1 MRHFIKHFV
10 RESDG
15 SWRCVD
21 SATLEM
27 PSGRIQVAAGAR
39 FTPGTSFMGYD
50 LARMLDEELEQE
62 RDRQQRDGGATLEIA
77 TLAARSF
84 PHEDLRRKLEQ
95 IGIAREHHEQ
105 PQLVRLL
112 EGRLGAFKNPDAI
125 NVNDAANTLITLLGA
140 YVAASRP

>member
-21 SATLEM
+21 SATLDM

-39 FTPGTSFMGYD
+39 FTPGTSFMGND
-50 LARMLDEELEQE
+50 LARMLDEELEHE
-62 RDRQQRDGGATLEIA
+62 RERRLHDGGDATLEIA
-77 TLAARSF
+77 ALAARSF

-95 IGIAREHHEQ
+95 TGIPREEHEQ
-105 PQLVRLL
+105 PRLVRLL
-112 EGRLGAFKNPDAI
+112 EARLGAFKNPDVI
-125 NVNDAANTLITLLGA
+125 NVNDAANTLITLLGG
-140 YVAASRP
+140 